1 MDERPIGVDSS
12 SSSSSGPERRSLEID
27 RRAFMRKTVLAGGSL
42 TALGPLLAACG
53 GGTVSGTSSSVAR
66 GGRGGPDVAFLLRA
80 KSQPR
85 WAHDAAG
92 FEQTA
97 KSLGLNYLVDFLPED
112 SGSDQLTQATSL
124 LERGIKVLVFV
135 PVDGPSSISIARVA
149 EQKRVKVVGY
159 DAEVGAGVPY
169 AFQVE
174 RDNEYVG
181 YQIGQSALQYA
192 PKGNYVIVAG
202 DQQTDVA
209 VVKRNGIMRALKPAI
224 ARGDVKVVSDVY
236 NKNWDPANAQ
246 VQVEGAI
253 QKNGGNLQA
262 VLSENDGMAVGAFSA
277 LKGASLEKKVWLTGE
292 DADIDRVRLIAEGY
306 PGMSVYTPIV
316 QMGGIAAQVAAA
328 LLHGKT
334 PNHDTVLKIGSN
346 KVPARL
352 IKTLVVNRSTIP
364 TTVAGQGGVY
374 SCADVYSNV
383 PKAQRPMSC
392 R

>member
-1 MDERPIGVDSS
+1 MDDRPIRVESR
-12 SSSSSGPERRSLEID
+12 SGGGAEMD
-27 RRAFMRKTVLAGGSL
+27 RRTFMRKSALAGISL
-42 TALGPLLAACG
+42 SALGPLLAAAG
-53 GGTVSGTSSSVAR
+53 EASAASVVRRSSS
-66 GGRGGPDVAFLLRA
+66 GSPDVAFLLRA

-97 KSLGLNYLVDFLPED
+97 KSLGLNYIVDFLPED

-124 LERGIKVLVFV
+124 LERGIKVLVFI
-135 PVDGPSSISIARVA
+135 PVDGPSSISIAKIA
-149 EQKRVKVVGY
+149 ERKGVKVVGY
-159 DAEVGAGVPY
+159 DAQIGAGVPY
-169 AFQVE
+169 AFQIE

-181 YQIGQSALQYA
+181 YQIGKSALQYA

-202 DQQTDVA
+202 DQETDVA
-209 VVKRNGIMRALKPAI
+209 VIKRNGIMRALKPAI

-246 VQVEGAI
+246 IQVEGAI
-253 QKNGGNLQA
+253 QKNGGDLKA

-277 LKGASLEKKVWLTGE
+277 LKAAGLEKKVWLTGE

-328 LLHGKT
+328 LLHGKS
-334 PNHDTVLKIGSN
+334 PKHDRVLAIGSN

-352 IKTLVVNRSTIP
+352 IKTLVVNKRTIP
-364 TTVAGQGGVY
+364 TTVVGKTGIY
-374 SCADVYSNV
+374 SCADVYSHI
-383 PKAQRPMSC
+383 PKSQRPKSC